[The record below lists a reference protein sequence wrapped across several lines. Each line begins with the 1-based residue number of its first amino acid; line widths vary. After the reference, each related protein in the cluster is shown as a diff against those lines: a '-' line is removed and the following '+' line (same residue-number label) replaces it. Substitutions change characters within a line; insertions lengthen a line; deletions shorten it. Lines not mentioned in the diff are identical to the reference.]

1 MCLFYFVILEYG
13 RNLQDFFMMNKIWG
27 IYLVNEVGCLKDFL
41 MVMVQM
47 SGFVMLSGVF
57 VI

>member
-27 IYLVNEVGCLKDFL
+27 IYLVNEVGYLKDFL